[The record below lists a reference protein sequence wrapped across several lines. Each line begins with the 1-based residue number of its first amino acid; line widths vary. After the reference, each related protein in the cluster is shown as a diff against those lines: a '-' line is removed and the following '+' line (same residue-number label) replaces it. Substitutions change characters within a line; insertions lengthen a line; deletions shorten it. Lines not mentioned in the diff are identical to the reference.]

1 MEACDFDSLLSLN
14 EITPALSHNATEQR
28 FVAVSRHIIMF

>member
-1 MEACDFDSLLSLN
+1 VDECDFDSLLSLK

-28 FVAVSRHIIMF
+28 FVAVSRHITMF